1 MGLIGKL
8 IDFVRGEVDDAKVA
22 DVTID
27 PGGGANLT
35 THHFACSGDDSRPL
49 PDDFVAAV
57 PSTGSGNAMA
67 VAYLDPKNAGEAAA
81 GEKRIY
87 ARDSGGDPVVWFW
100 LKNDGSA
107 IVDNG
112 SGSIELGAD
121 GVVTINGA
129 TIDTDGNIATP
140 GDVAADG
147 EVTAQAAVPAS
158 KVGLSTHLHLT
169 GMGPSDPPTGG
180 T

>member
-8 IDFVRGEVDDAKVA
+8 LDFVRGEDGDAKIA

-35 THHFACSGDDSRPL
+35 VPHYSCPGDDSQPL
-49 PDDFVAAV
+49 PDDFVAASE
-57 PSTGSGNAMA
+57 STGSGNAMA
-67 VAYLDPKNAGEAAA
+67 VGYLDPKNAGEAAA

-87 ARDSGGDPVVWFW
+87 ARDSAGDPVVWVW

-107 IVDNG
+107 IIDNG

-129 TIDTDGNIATP
+129 TIDTNGNISTP
-140 GDVAADG
+140 G
-147 EVTAQAAVPAS
+147 EVTAKDAAPATQ
-158 KVGLSTHLHLT
+158 VGLSTHLHLT
-169 GMGPSDPPTGG
+169 IGGPSDPPTGG

>member
-1 MGLIGKL
+1 MGLIAKL
-8 IDFVRGEVDDAKVA
+8 LSFVRTEDGDAKIA
-22 DVTID
+22 DVTVD

-35 THHFACSGDDSRPL
+35 IPHYSCPGDDSQPL
-49 PDDFVAAV
+49 PDDFVAATE
-57 PSTGSGNAMA
+57 STGSGNAMA
-67 VAYLDPKNAGEAAA
+67 IGYLDPKNAGEADA

-87 ARDSGGDPVVWFW
+87 ARNADGDIVAWFW

-112 SGSIELGAD
+112 EGSIELGAD

-140 GDVAADG
+140 GDVSADG
-147 EVTAQAAVPAS
+147 EVTAQSAVPAL